1 MVIGSDY
8 IISCGV
14 SILLCLCGIQ
24 LVQYCAILFLIAYC
38 CIKFDVPEY
47 FLERCCV
54 PTIVAL
60 PSMVYH
66 VAFAAFM
73 IMGCVYW
80 N

>member
-14 SILLCLCGIQ
+14 SILLCPCGTW
-24 LVQYCAILFLIAYC
+24 LAQYCAILFLIAYC

-47 FLERCCV
+47 FLEYCV
-54 PTIVAL
+54 PMIMGL
-60 PSMVYH
+60 RNMVYH
-66 VAFAAFM
+66 VVFAAFM